1 MDDLTSKIFEIA
13 NNSIKTKQELVED
26 KALLGVISDVVKAAI
41 EVFRNDGKV
50 PCVMYGGK
58 EQIHFSLYES
68 DFKQL
73 LFTDKVYKVLI
84 DLDDKKIDTILQG
97 IEFHPVSDL
106 VLHADFMEI
115 ATKERVKLDMPVRLV
130 GTAPG
135 LQEGGMLRLKLRK
148 MKVIASPDL
157 LPDAIEVNID
167 NLQLGD
173 TIHVRDITLDNIE
186 VLTAPGIPV
195 VSVIVPKGFK
205 EIEEMDAAAAEAAA
219 EAAEGEE
226 GAEGEVKPDEQKE
239 EGQEEPKA
247 EGKEEGGDSGDA
259 SKAEGERKGE

>member
-1 MDDLTSKIFEIA
+1 METLT
-13 NNSIKTKQELVED
+13 IKGAKREKTGKHATNQL
-26 KALLGVISDVVKAAI
+26 
-41 EVFRNDGKV
+41 RNDGKV

-84 DLDDKKIDTILQG
+84 DLDDQKYDTILQD

-106 VLHADFMEI
+106 VLHADFIEI
-115 ATKERVKLDMPVRLV
+115 ATKKRVKLDVPVRLV

-157 LPDAIEVNID
+157 LPDAIEVSVD
-167 NLQLGD
+167 KLKLGD
-173 TIHVRDITLDNIE
+173 TIHVRDIALGNIE
-186 VLTAPGIPV
+186 VLTSPEIPV

-205 EIEEMDAAAAEAAA
+205 EIEEMDAAAAA
-219 EAAEGEE
+219 EAVEAEEVAEGE
-226 GAEGEVKPDEQKE
+226 AKPDDKKE

-259 SKAEGERKGE
+259 PKAEGESKGE